1 MEKKVFAVFG
11 LGTFGLQVCKALSEK
26 GAIVIAVDKD
36 ERVINSVKDMVSQ
49 AVFLDSTNEEALQ
62 NAGLQDVDVAV
73 IAMGRF
79 VDSSILTTI
88 LLKNIG
94 IPRIIARAMSDVH
107 EAVLKQVGAT
117 EVINVEIE
125 QGKRLANRIFAP
137 TVIDVIPVSGDQAL
151 AELHVPAEF
160 SGKSLRD
167 LDIRNKYNINIISI
181 KRTKTE
187 IDAMGNPK
195 REELVFSPKPMD
207 ILNIDD
213 IMVVLGTEDDIDK
226 FKESVK

>member
-1 MEKKVFAVFG
+1 MEKRVFAVFG

-36 ERVINSVKDMVSQ
+36 ETMINSVKDAVSQ
-49 AVFLDSTNEEALQ
+49 AVLLDSTNEEALR
-62 NAGLQDVDVAV
+62 NAGLQDIDVAV

-79 VDSSILTTI
+79 VDSSVLTTI
-88 LLKNIG
+88 ILKNMG
-94 IPRIIARAMSDVH
+94 VPRIIARAMSDVH
-107 EAVLKQVGAT
+107 EEALKQVGAT
-117 EVINVEIE
+117 EVINIEIE

-137 TVIDVIPVSGDQAL
+137 TVIDLIPVSENQAL
-151 AELHVPAEF
+151 AELHVPEEF
-160 SGKSLRD
+160 TGKSLRD
-167 LDIRNKYNINIISI
+167 LDVRRKYHINIVSI

-207 ILNIDD
+207 ILNADD
-213 IMVVLGTEDDIDK
+213 IIVVLGTEDDIDK